1 MGIQKR
7 MLNIIDKI
15 VRFEVVSAH
24 CDYPCGI
31 YDPYMAQYDVHTV
44 IRMVDMINSMEL
56 PTQSNKSEVIE
67 FQHNLSRS
75 TSIKEDFAERCK
87 HELRILW
94 GDYFKPD
101 HIKEY
106 PNLHNLFFTAM
117 HQASKC
123 RQTTDIKEAE
133 QLLET
138 VLQISEI
145 FWNSK
150 GIKSRRVTAPY
161 PTKRQMVLP
170 EL

>member
-1 MGIQKR
+1 MRIEKR
-7 MLNIIDKI
+7 LLDIMDNLI
-15 VRFEVVSAH
+15 RFEVAYAH

-44 IRMVDMINSMEL
+44 IRMVELINSMKL
-56 PTQSNKSEVIE
+56 PLPSNESEVIE

-75 TSIKEDFAERCK
+75 TAIKEDFAERCK

-101 HIKEY
+101 HLKDY
-106 PNLHNLFFTAM
+106 PELHNLFFTAM

-123 RQTTDIKEAE
+123 RQTRDMKEAE

-138 VLQISEI
+138 VLQISEM

-150 GIKSRRVTAPY
+150 GIKSKRVTAPY
-161 PTKRQMVLP
+161 PTKRQIVLP